1 MKVPYNNL
9 DMQMQKSFLIV
20 FILIVTNTANLAA
33 KSSPWDIADKIVAEL
48 NPVTFPDKTYNIADF
63 GAVADGRMTCKG
75 AFDKAITQ
83 CSDQGGGR
91 IIVPAGTYY
100 MNGPLVFKSN
110 VNIHLE
116 DGAILNFSSNQED
129 YLPAVITRWE
139 GTELFNYSPLIYAYH
154 VQNIALTGK
163 GTINGNGS
171 KKFSA
176 WADNQNIDKEILR
189 RMGRENLPIYRRI
202 FGEGFRLRPGFIE
215 PYGCANVRIEG
226 ITIKDSPFWVIHPIF
241 CNNVIVRDVTVD
253 SHNRNNDGCDP
264 ESCSNVLI
272 EGCTFSTGDD
282 AIAIKSG
289 RDNDAWRIGQPT
301 ENVVIRNCTFW
312 SKINGVCIG
321 SEISGGVRNVF
332 IENISIL
339 KSSNAI
345 YFKSNLDRGGY
356 IENIYVRNIQA
367 DSVRTALVR
376 VEPNYKGE
384 RSGFHPTLF
393 NKITVENVTCGQ
405 TNECAISMAGFPEL
419 PIRNIT
425 LKNITVDK
433 AVSDYR
439 LENGENIIFE
449 NVRVNGEKLPE
460 KPEAKKIKKLR
471 VL

>member
-1 MKVPYNNL
+1 MKVLFNNL
-9 DMQMQKSFLIV
+9 CMKKIFLV
-20 FILIVTNTANLAA
+20 AFTLMMTNTANFAA
-33 KSSPWDIADKIVAEL
+33 NRLSWELADKIVAGL
-48 NPVTFPDKTYNIADF
+48 DSVTFPDKTYNIVDF
-63 GAVADGRMTCKG
+63 GATSDGRTPCKD
-75 AFDKAITQ
+75 AFDKAVTL
-83 CSDQGGGR
+83 CSNQGGGK

-116 DGAILNFSSNQED
+116 EDAVLNFSSNEED

-163 GTINGNGS
+163 GMINGNGS

-176 WADNQNIDKEILR
+176 WAENQNIDKEILR
-189 RMGRENLPIYRRI
+189 RMGRENWPVHRRI

>member
-1 MKVPYNNL
+1 M
-9 DMQMQKSFLIV
+9 
-20 FILIVTNTANLAA
+20 
-33 KSSPWDIADKIVAEL
+33 
-48 NPVTFPDKTYNIADF
+48 
-63 GAVADGRMTCKG
+63 
-75 AFDKAITQ
+75 
-83 CSDQGGGR
+83 
-91 IIVPAGTYY
+91 
-100 MNGPLVFKSN
+100 
-110 VNIHLE
+110 
-116 DGAILNFSSNQED
+116 
-129 YLPAVITRWE
+129 PAVITRWE

>member
-63 GAVADGRMTCKG
+63 GAVADGRMPCKG

-215 PYGCANVRIEG
+215 PYGCVNVRIEG

-321 SEISGGVRNVF
+321 SEISGGIRNIYMHDCTAPNSVMRLFFVKTNHRRGGF
-332 IENISIL
+332 IENVYMKNVQAGTAQRVLEIDTEVLYQWKDLVPTYEERITRIDGIYMDKVTCESAD
-339 KSSNAI
+339 AI
-345 YFKSNLDRGGY
+345 YEL
-356 IENIYVRNIQA
+356 
-367 DSVRTALVR
+367 
-376 VEPNYKGE
+376 KGDAKLPVKNVTIKNVKVGE
-384 RSGFHPTLF
+384 VKKFVKKV
-393 NKITVENVTCGQ
+393 NNVENVV
-405 TNECAISMAGFPEL
+405 E
-419 PIRNIT
+419 
-425 LKNITVDK
+425 KNVTYEREVK
-433 AVSDYR
+433 
-439 LENGENIIFE
+439 
-449 NVRVNGEKLPE
+449 
-460 KPEAKKIKKLR
+460 
-471 VL
+471 